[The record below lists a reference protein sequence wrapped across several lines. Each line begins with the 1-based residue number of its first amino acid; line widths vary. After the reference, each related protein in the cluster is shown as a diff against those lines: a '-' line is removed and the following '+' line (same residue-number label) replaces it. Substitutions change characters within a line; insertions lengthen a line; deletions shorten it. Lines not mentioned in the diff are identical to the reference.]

1 MKNLTTGIFI
11 IAALIFAALG
21 CSNSDTKTA
30 DNTTVSTSS
39 NSSSTDNKSTVKSNS
54 NSTSDTSSDTDIAGN
69 YSVTGKT
76 LDNLSYD
83 GDLTIKKQ
91 GEVYQFSWNAGN
103 SVYDGVGVRDGN
115 LVAVGYGAGDNGKGC
130 GAAIY
135 RIGDRTL
142 EGSLGGW
149 GYNNVGTQ
157 SALLVKDSKEGSLYT
172 VTGNDTDGSDY
183 RGDLY
188 IAKSK
193 SDVYHFAYS
202 GGKTKYVGTG
212 IKVGNYFGAGLGVK
226 KCGYVVYDIKGERL
240 EAAWGIIGSDGLGTE
255 IAKRK

>member
-1 MKNLTTGIFI
+1 MKNLTTGLFVIT
-11 IAALIFAALG
+11 ALIFVALG

-30 DNTTVSTSS
+30 TNTTANTSASNDSKDSKSNTSSTSS
-39 NSSSTDNKSTVKSNS
+39 SNTISSS
-54 NSTSDTSSDTDIAGN
+54 DITGS
-69 YSVTGKT
+69 YGVTGK
-76 LDNLSYD
+76 NINGQAYD

-103 SVYDGVGVRDGN
+103 STYDGVGVREGN

-157 SALLVKDSKEGSLYT
+157 SALLVKDSKEGSVYT

-183 RGDLY
+183 RGELY
-188 IAKSK
+188 VAKSK
-193 SDVYHFAYS
+193 TDVYHFAFS
-202 GGKTKYVGTG
+202 GGKVKYIGTG
-212 IKVGNYFGAGLGVK
+212 IKVGDYFGAGMGVK
-226 KCGYVVYDIKGERL
+226 QCGYVVYDIKSDRL
-240 EAAWGIIGSDGLGTE
+240 EAAWGVIGNDGLGTE
-255 IAKRK
+255 VATRK